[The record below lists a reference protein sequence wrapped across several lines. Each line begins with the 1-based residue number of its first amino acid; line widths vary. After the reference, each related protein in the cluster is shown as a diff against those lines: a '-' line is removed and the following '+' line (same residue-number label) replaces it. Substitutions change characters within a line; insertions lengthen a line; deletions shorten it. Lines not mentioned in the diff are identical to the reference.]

1 MKDPGRSL
9 KKALTDFGMPAFM
22 KMPSAIVLGVILVGC
37 ESSQPRAAASHSH
50 PLPAAL
56 PVRSGSLSSDQATRL
71 AIELA
76 NARADAT
83 YHCQPFQNRQPA
95 RFESGRWVWKA
106 LAPGDLEATVELAAD
121 GSTNNVS
128 LEVLSNVIIY

>member
-9 KKALTDFGMPAFM
+9 KNALTDFGMPEFM

-37 ESSQPRAAASHSH
+37 ESSQPRSAASRSH
-50 PLPAAL
+50 PSPS
-56 PVRSGSLSSDQATRL
+56 PPRVQSGPLSADQATGL

-83 YHCQPFQNRQPA
+83 YHCQPFWNRQPA
-95 RFESGRWVWKA
+95 RFEAGRWVWRA
-106 LAPGDLEATVELAAD
+106 LAPGDLEAKVELAAD

-128 LEVLSNVIIY
+128 LELLSNVILY